1 MQNAGYDM
9 KQLFIGAQGTL
20 GMVTAAVLKLF
31 PRLNVAATA
40 MVSLSGVKEAVDLLR
55 FMQE

>member
-1 MQNAGYDM
+1 M